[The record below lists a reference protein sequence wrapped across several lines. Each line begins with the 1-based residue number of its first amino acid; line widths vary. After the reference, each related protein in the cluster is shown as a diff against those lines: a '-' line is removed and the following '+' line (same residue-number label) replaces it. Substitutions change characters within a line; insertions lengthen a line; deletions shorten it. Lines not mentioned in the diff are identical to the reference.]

1 MFGYFGVKGKVAII
15 RINDIN
21 AFAFNNFCVI
31 KVKILSIFEMIK
43 YGLGAKDI
51 NKQICRIAS
60 ADAFCRLK
68 RVAY

>member
-43 YGLGAKDI
+43 
-51 NKQICRIAS
+51 
-60 ADAFCRLK
+60 
-68 RVAY
+68 